1 MNCTRQM
8 RTCDWI
14 VFSLFV
20 SYLGNKTAQSR
31 SALTPRENVKG
42 RKEEGIPGEGRCA
55 FHLELQ
61 CPSVLLSSTG
71 PLVAPPRRLVLIQ
84 CVCMRVRV
92 RPYVYF
98 IKANGAGVSLC
109 LCKCCAARYCYHH
122 VPSVLSADRP
132 PQSVTIRG
140 SEEQLVRITSRIQ
153 CLRCCFIWWY
163 VEGWPLIV
171 L

>member
-1 MNCTRQM
+1 M

-14 VFSLFV
+14 IFSLFV
-20 SYLGNKTAQSR
+20 SYWGNKTAQSR
-31 SALTPRENVKG
+31 SALTPRENAKG

-71 PLVAPPRRLVLIQ
+71 LLVAPPWRLVLIQ

-98 IKANGAGVSLC
+98 IKVNCSCVSLC
-109 LCKCCAARYCYHH
+109 LWKCCVARYCYHH
-122 VPSVLSADRP
+122 MPSVLSADRL

-140 SEEQLVRITSRIQ
+140 SEEQLVCINSRIPG
-153 CLRCCFIWWY
+153 LRCCYI
-163 VEGWPLIV
+163 
-171 L
+171 